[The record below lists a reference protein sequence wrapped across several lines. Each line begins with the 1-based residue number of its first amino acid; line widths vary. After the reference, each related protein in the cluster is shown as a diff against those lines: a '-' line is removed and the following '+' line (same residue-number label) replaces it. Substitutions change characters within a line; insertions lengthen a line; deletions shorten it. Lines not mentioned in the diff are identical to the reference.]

1 VHDRAIRDSAAG
13 DDHRVGGETRTPMG
27 SGPKA
32 SGETPMHSG
41 REASDEMPSD
51 AWSAVTVLTDR
62 SRRALF
68 DYVRHAG
75 RSVSREDAAAA
86 TRMSRGLAAFH
97 LDKLVDAG
105 LLTAQFEAPSGR
117 PRGRGR
123 TPKVYAPAGDGIS
136 VTIPE
141 RRYELIAEILAD
153 GIAAEPTNAA
163 DAAHRHAYQRGK
175 ALGGDV
181 GASGGGDR
189 VLGALSALGFEPIRD
204 GARTLLHN
212 CPFHALTNRHAEL
225 VCGLNHAFLRGLADG
240 LTADV
245 EVRLAPRPGACC
257 VEFTDR

>member
-1 VHDRAIRDSAAG
+1 VDDQATHETAA
-13 DDHRVGGETRTPMG
+13 
-27 SGPKA
+27 
-32 SGETPMHSG
+32 
-41 REASDEMPSD
+41 D
-51 AWSAVTVLTDR
+51 AWSAVTALTDR
-62 SRRALF
+62 SRRVLF

-75 RSVSREDAAAA
+75 RPVSREDAAAA

-105 LLTAQFEAPSGR
+105 LLSARFQAPSGR

-153 GIAAEPTNAA
+153 GIAAEQTSAAAQTNAAGQVSATGQTNAA
-163 DAAHRHAYQRGK
+163 DAARRHAYLRGQ
-175 ALGGDV
+175 ALGAEV

-189 VLGALSALGFEPIRD
+189 VLAALSALGFEPVRD
-204 GARTLLHN
+204 GDRTLLHN

-240 LTADV
+240 LAADV
-245 EVRLAPRPGACC
+245 DVRLAPRPGACC